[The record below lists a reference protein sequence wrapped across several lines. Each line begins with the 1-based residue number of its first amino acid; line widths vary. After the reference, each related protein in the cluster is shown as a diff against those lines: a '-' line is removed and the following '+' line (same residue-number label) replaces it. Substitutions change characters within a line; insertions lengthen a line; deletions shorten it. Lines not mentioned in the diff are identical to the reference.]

1 MCTSCKD
8 GYYPIFEDTS
18 NDYTFLDCYQSP
30 EGYYLDSGYYKPCF
44 ESCKKCDNGGDN
56 LNHNCIECKDN
67 YIYGINLNNYKN
79 CYIYNEKENNIFIY
93 NSTDF
98 NNTLNVIFNKY
109 KPENNNNL
117 VIKRADDI
125 IYHISDSKNELELL
139 KNKSNNINN
148 ISIIDLGECDTILR
162 RKYPINDND
171 SFIIIKN
178 EISSNK
184 PSQKNLNF
192 EVYEPYSKQKLNLS
206 LCDSTPINIYFPM
219 ELSKSTKQLYDQM
232 KESGYDM
239 FNIND
244 PFYHDIC
251 TPFDS
256 PHGTDILITDRINYI
271 YNNDDTRCQSNC
283 NFSYYSVATQY
294 MECSCSTDVNIK
306 NDNVIKDK
314 FNAKKIY
321 ESFYDVLK
329 YSNYNILKCYKII
342 TNINNMERNIGSI
355 ISLICFCCYF
365 ICLLIYICNGLNSL
379 KAKLKIVLKKSK
391 IKDLSNNISKFYN
404 LLYPPSKR
412 KSNKKSVN
420 NVNKG
425 KRNNIIINNIDLSSK
440 TKTINKFN
448 IYSNFGL
455 NYNALENKKFNKLKL
470 NKKKQQNNE
479 KEVKNTKKIEYSD
492 YELNELEYK
501 LAVKLDK
508 RSVLLIYW
516 ATLKREHLIFFT
528 FCSCNDYN
536 LVSVK
541 ITRFIFLII
550 GDMAL
555 NTFFFSDE
563 SMHKLFLN
571 YGKYNFIQQIPEI
584 TYSTI
589 ISLLI
594 EILLYFLSM
603 TDKYFYL
610 LKSSFVKGD
619 KNEIRK
625 LIKCIK
631 VKLII
636 FFIFIFIF
644 FVIYCY
650 IISVFCGVYRNT
662 QIAFIKD
669 SALSFV
675 VCLIYPLVL
684 YLISASLRF
693 FALKCK
699 KKSCKCLYKFSFIF
713 PFF

>member
-1 MCTSCKD
+1 M
-8 GYYPIFEDTS
+8 
-18 NDYTFLDCYQSP
+18 
-30 EGYYLDSGYYKPCF
+30 
-44 ESCKKCDNGGDN
+44 
-56 LNHNCIECKDN
+56 
-67 YIYGINLNNYKN
+67 
-79 CYIYNEKENNIFIY
+79 
-93 NSTDF
+93 
-98 NNTLNVIFNKY
+98 
-109 KPENNNNL
+109 
-117 VIKRADDI
+117 
-125 IYHISDSKNELELL
+125 
-139 KNKSNNINN
+139 
-148 ISIIDLGECDTILR
+148 GECDTILR

-283 NFSYYSVATQY
+283 NFSYYSVETQY

-355 ISLICFCCYF
+355 ISLICFCCYL

-379 KAKLKIVLKKSK
+379 KVKLKIVLEKSK

-440 TKTINKFN
+440 TKTINKLN

-508 RSVLLIYW
+508 RSILLIYW
-516 ATLKREHLIFFT
+516 AILKREHLIFFT

-594 EILLYFLSM
+594 EVFLCFLSL

-619 KNEIRK
+619 KNEIK
-625 LIKCIK
+625 KIIKCIK
-631 VKLII
+631 IKLII

-644 FVIYCY
+644 FTIYWY
-650 IISVFCGVYRNT
+650 IIIIFCGVYRNT

-669 SALSFV
+669 SAISFSI
-675 VCLIYPLVL
+675 CLIYPLFL
-684 YLISASLRF
+684 YFISASLRYCS
-693 FALKCK
+693 LKSK
-699 KKSCKCLYKFSFIF
+699 KKKCKCLYSFSYII